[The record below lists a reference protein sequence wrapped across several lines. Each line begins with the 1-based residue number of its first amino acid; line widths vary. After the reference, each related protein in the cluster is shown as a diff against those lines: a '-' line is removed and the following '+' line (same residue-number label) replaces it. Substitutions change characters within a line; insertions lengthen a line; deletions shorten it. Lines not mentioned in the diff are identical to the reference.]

1 MLSDVFP
8 YPPIDGR
15 RIPVYHMLRHISRK
29 HKVFLFAFAEPNEA
43 LSEEQLIHVKK
54 LCMDLRVISQTPLTK
69 TRILGD
75 LVSRWPL
82 SLHRYFTEEAI
93 SQLRK
98 IVMTEKFDL
107 IHAYGFNV
115 GQFVPVIK
123 RWCPLPAIWSPNDC
137 ISLNL
142 RRRWRMTVLPLV
154 KRLFYRVEAMRAAYY
169 ERFILN
175 VCKYAYV
182 VSPVDREALH
192 NLCPSAKIEVI
203 PNGVDTEF
211 FAPIL
216 VTEQK
221 SSPVLVMTGNFG
233 TPRELEAIKF
243 ISEGILPMVRK
254 KFPDTELWLV
264 GGKPTAEV
272 YALSSIDPRITVTGP
287 VDDLRPFLRRADVY
301 VCGLQMGTGIKNRIL
316 EALAMAKPVVT
327 TPVGAEGMELEHG
340 KHLIVAKSPEEFA
353 AAVIRLLQDS
363 NPRIQL
369 GTAGRE
375 AVQRRFSWIKA
386 SQEVMRLYEEATSTL
401 HNQRGQ
407 KSLL

>member
-1 MLSDVFP
+1 
-8 YPPIDGR
+8 
-15 RIPVYHMLRHISRK
+15 
-29 HKVFLFAFAEPNEA
+29 
-43 LSEEQLIHVKK
+43 
-54 LCMDLRVISQTPLTK
+54 
-69 TRILGD
+69 
-75 LVSRWPL
+75 
-82 SLHRYFTEEAI
+82 
-93 SQLRK
+93 
-98 IVMTEKFDL
+98 
-107 IHAYGFNV
+107 
-115 GQFVPVIK
+115 
-123 RWCPLPAIWSPNDC
+123 
-137 ISLNL
+137 
-142 RRRWRMTVLPLV
+142 MTVLPLV

-233 TPRELEAIKF
+233 TPREFEAVKF
-243 ISEGILPMVRK
+243 ISESILPMVRK

-264 GGKPTAEV
+264 GGRPTPEV
-272 YALSSIDPRITVTGP
+272 YALSSIDPRITITGP
-287 VDDLRPFLRRADVY
+287 VDDLRPFLSRADVY

-327 TPVGAEGMELEHG
+327 TPVGAEGMGLEHG
-340 KHLIVAKSPEEFA
+340 KHLIVAESPEEFA
-353 AAVIRLLQDS
+353 AAVIRLLQDP
-363 NPRIQL
+363 NLRIQL

-375 AVQRRFSWIKA
+375 AVQNRFGWIKA
-386 SQEVMRLYEEATSTL
+386 SQKVMELYKEATSTL
-401 HNQRGQ
+401 
-407 KSLL
+407 K